1 MWRKPATHVLMYA
14 CGSLLLFGSWFASNV
29 VGNHWL
35 GVLQDRERV
44 LTSVTLTELSRANWL
59 REYNAQVEAK
69 GSRKLIGFAA
79 FHLLAETEQVLAD
92 IETLLEDDGQ
102 VRQRIVA
109 DKNVRV
115 EQAELQFNKGDMES
129 VVLTLNE
136 VSDRYD
142 RVVIPRTQLAMSRWE
157 AVRMSQQTSNYAFV
171 GLYIVGALLIAFGF
185 ILKELRGPSNNAL
198 QPTAPKRRRG

>member
-1 MWRKPATHVLMYA
+1 VWRKPATHVLMYA